1 MASYRRIVSK
11 INDVVE
17 RWHLYSLLEKRYRKI
32 LQLNGIHN
40 KEVFGEAVWLKKWS
54 QYGVKETPT
63 QYRVF
68 LQTKIYKS

>member
-17 RWHLYSLLEKRYRKI
+17 RWHLHSLLEKRYRKI

-40 KEVFGEAVWLKKWS
+40 KEVCLWRGCVAEEMVTVWC
-54 QYGVKETPT
+54 
-63 QYRVF
+63 
-68 LQTKIYKS
+68 